1 MMMKNRSFKKLT
13 KNIKKNPVAILIV
26 VFVILAI
33 GFTYLPQIQQFFR
46 ANPSEAANLVGGGDP
61 VTGDTPSSPSGGIF
75 GPYPWKPT
83 GDESLLTP
91 VFSMLGS
98 RVYENLIPYVKSI
111 SGPNEVYIY
120 DSATGESL
128 QLTEQGTHAR
138 NISVYS
144 NFVVYISDDS
154 HSKVILHN
162 LTNNEKLTIF
172 EESLYEIQVM
182 DADIFGNIV
191 AISTTNTSTHMGT
204 IYIYKIDAGDLNTAT
219 EISDAYAIDLEIY
232 NDNMVF
238 SSSNFA
244 FNKSVLYLYKIS
256 QNQLTTI
263 TPLNATYNQSN
274 PSIYKSYVVAIEA
287 KSPGINSG
295 RVVLYNLINGE
306 KKQITKGSVLGKND
320 LFWDPYIY
328 GNLIVW
334 SGYGPSPSGVM
345 QQYRNIWIYKLPSIM
360 DKIIKTT
367 DTFYLLSPGNY
378 SQDRPIV
385 YKNTVYW
392 NDERAGQNIRAIY
405 RYVLDNI

>member
-1 MMMKNRSFKKLT
+1 MKKNKSFKKLT

-33 GFTYLPQIQQFFR
+33 GLNYLPQIQQFFR
-46 ANPSEAANLVGGGDP
+46 ANPSEAANLIGGGDP
-61 VTGDTPSSPSGGIF
+61 SSGGIPYSPSGGVF

-83 GDESLLTP
+83 GEESPLIP
-91 VFSMLGS
+91 VFSILGS
-98 RVYENLIPYVKSI
+98 RIYDNLIPYVKSM

-120 DSATGESL
+120 DSDTGESS

-219 EISDAYAIDLEIY
+219 EITDAYAVDLEIY
-232 NDNMVF
+232 NDNVVF

-244 FNKSVLYLYKIS
+244 YNKSVLYLYKIS

-263 TPLNATYNQSN
+263 TPLNTTYNQSD
-274 PSIYKSYVVAIEA
+274 PSIYKNYVVAIEQMP
-287 KSPGINSG
+287 PGIGMG
-295 RVVLYNLINGE
+295 RVVLYNLSNGE

-320 LFWDPYIY
+320 LFQDPYIY

-334 SGYGPSPSGVM
+334 SGYGPSPSGTM
-345 QQYRNIWIYKLPSIM
+345 QQYGNIWIYKLPSII
-360 DKIIKTT
+360 DRIIKTT

-378 SQDRPIV
+378 SQRRPII

-392 NDERAGQNIRAIY
+392 NDARAGQNIWAIY
-405 RYVLDNI
+405 KYVLDNI